1 MIGGRMKDKRLKYA
15 IVQWCIPFTILAV
28 IVTIMLV
35 HFYITNGRKEN
46 QEVKDS
52 LIAAAEGYARQF
64 ENKLYT
70 MTTASETLADFMENY
85 SSEDMEIAQNV
96 AAAGQ
101 ENTDAYLV
109 VMCDITGEGVTHE
122 GTLVNIGSA
131 DYFLDAV
138 GATQKYTYSS
148 DDGVTGKPCIIS
160 AVPIHKG
167 NLIVGFLYS
176 YFDPDEFAGMVKKM
190 EFGVSG
196 YYAVLSDGG
205 GKICEAGAIQEHF
218 AKDDFWGGVLEYAS
232 NRKEVEE
239 SYNRFQNHQ
248 QDVVF
253 VEGRSQSKAIV
264 FAPVGINNWTMVIV
278 MNKEYVDML
287 QRREWI
293 NTQRLMI
300 RLVICII
307 VFLGVMVVI
316 NIISRIRDAEKR
328 EALANKADTD
338 LLTGLSNKL
347 ATERKI
353 QAYMES
359 HGDQQALMFLLDVDN
374 FKKINDTMGHAFGDE
389 VLSTLGHQLR
399 AQFRASDIVGR
410 IGGDEFM
417 ILLKDLKEDAVI
429 QKEAKKLELFFK
441 DFRAGGY
448 VKYSATASIGAAVF
462 PADARDFRGLYKAAD
477 KALYK
482 AKQRGKN
489 QLAFFD
495 DSRDLRQN

>member
-35 HFYITNGRKEN
+35 HFYITNGKKEN

-52 LIAAAEGYARQF
+52 LIAVAEGYAVQF
-64 ENKLYT
+64 ENKLSA

-85 SSEDMEIAQNV
+85 SSGDLDIAHNV

-101 ENTDAYLV
+101 KNTDAYLV
-109 VMCDITGEGVTHE
+109 IMCGITGEGVTHE
-122 GTLVNIGSA
+122 GVQVDIGST
-131 DYFLDAV
+131 DYFLDAA
-138 GATQKYTYSS
+138 GADQKYTYSS
-148 DDGVTGKPCIIS
+148 DDGVTGNSCIIS
-160 AVPIHKG
+160 AVPIYKG
-167 NLIVGFLYS
+167 NLVKGFLYS
-176 YFDPDEFAGMVKKM
+176 YYDPAEFAGMVKKM

-196 YYAVLSDGG
+196 YYAVLNDGG
-205 GKICEAGAIQEHF
+205 EKICEAGAVQDYFSKE
-218 AKDDFWGGVLEYAS
+218 DFWGTVLEYAS
-232 NRKEVEE
+232 NRVELEE
-239 SYNRFQNHQ
+239 SYNRFLNHQ
-248 QDVVF
+248 QDMVF
-253 VEGRSQSKAIV
+253 IEGRSQSKALV
-264 FAPVGINNWTMVIV
+264 FAPVSINNWTMVIV
-278 MNKEYVDML
+278 MNKEYVEML

-293 NTQRLMI
+293 NTQKLML

-307 VFLGVMVVI
+307 VFLGVMVAI
-316 NIISRIRDAEKR
+316 NIVSKVRDAEKR

-353 QAYMES
+353 QAYMEE
-359 HGDQQALMFLLDVDN
+359 HGEQQALMFLLDVDN

-462 PADARDFRGLYKAAD
+462 PSDAKDFKGLYKAAD

-495 DSRDLRQN
+495 DTWDTRQN